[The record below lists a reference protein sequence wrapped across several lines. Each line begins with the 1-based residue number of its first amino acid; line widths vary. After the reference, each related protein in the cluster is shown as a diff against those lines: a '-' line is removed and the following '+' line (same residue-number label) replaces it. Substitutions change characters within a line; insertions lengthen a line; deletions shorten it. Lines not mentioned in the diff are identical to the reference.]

1 MDLAWIILKQAILML
16 LLNVVG
22 IIAYRTKVVD
32 KNGGRQFSNF
42 VLEIVTPVL
51 VVNAYADVEYESRL
65 VVNMLWTFLLAA
77 VSYVV
82 FIAAVY
88 LLVRQKPGRETEI
101 ERFSAIYSN
110 CGFMGIP
117 LASAILGN
125 EGVFYTTA
133 FLSVFF
139 CFAWTHG
146 IMLLTGQHDR
156 KALVKKLCS
165 PTMIGIVIGFRF
177 PEIGVLEKGMDRYTP
192 FRTGKPAL
200 FLPEI
205 RTFPDRSTILSCL
218 LNCRNAKQG
227 LPFAV
232 RRYILERRDPTQFF
246 QCFLVRRSRHLCLQ
260 FFRFGFLRQ
269 FEFVGNLQVFAPR
282 RRFPV
287 LRREITC
294 ICQFRIMPQEQ
305 THPDPLC
312 HAAH

>member
-1 MDLAWIILKQAILML
+1 ML

-110 CGFMGIP
+110 CGFKGIP

-146 IMLLTGQHDR
+146 IMPVSYTHLT
-156 KALVKKLCS
+156 L
-165 PTMIGIVIGFRF
+165 PTIGG
-177 PEIGVLEKGMDRYTP
+177 
-192 FRTGKPAL
+192 
-200 FLPEI
+200 
-205 RTFPDRSTILSCL
+205 
-218 LNCRNAKQG
+218 
-227 LPFAV
+227 
-232 RRYILERRDPTQFF
+232 
-246 QCFLVRRSRHLCLQ
+246 
-260 FFRFGFLRQ
+260 
-269 FEFVGNLQVFAPR
+269 
-282 RRFPV
+282 
-287 LRREITC
+287 
-294 ICQFRIMPQEQ
+294 
-305 THPDPLC
+305 
-312 HAAH
+312 

>member
-1 MDLAWIILKQAILML
+1 ML

-77 VSYVV
+77 AAYGI
-82 FIAAVY
+82 FIAAVH
-88 LLVRQKPGRETEI
+88 LLIRPKPGRETEI

-156 KALVKKLCS
+156 KALLKKLCS
-165 PTMIGIVIGFRF
+165 PTMIGIVIGLLLFFFRI
-177 PEIGVLEKGMDRYTP
+177 PLPDLLEKTFGYVASMNTP
-192 FRTGKPAL
+192 MAMVASGISVAQADLFHAL
-200 FLPEI
+200 KNPRVYYVSAVKLLIVIPQEI
-205 RTFPDRSTILSCL
+205 RLVVL
-218 LNCRNAKQG
+218 LLMAAPSAAMCTLQCQKHSMNDAYASHI
-227 LPFAV
+227 FAV
-232 RRYILERRDPTQFF
+232 TT
-246 QCFLVRRSRHLCLQ
+246 LVSML
-260 FFRFGFLRQ
+260 
-269 FEFVGNLQVFAPR
+269 
-282 RRFPV
+282 
-287 LRREITC
+287 T
-294 ICQFRIMPQEQ
+294 MPLVVKLF
-305 THPDPLC
+305 TW
-312 HAAH
+312 AAEKF

>member
-1 MDLAWIILKQAILML
+1 ML

-77 VSYVV
+77 AAYGI

-88 LLVRQKPGRETEI
+88 LLIRPKPGRETEI

-156 KALVKKLCS
+156 EGSAEKALFAHHDRHCHRTAPVLLPHSAPRSAGKDLRLCGKHEHAYGDGGVRHQRGAGGPVPCAEKS
-165 PTMIGIVIGFRF
+165 PGVLRQRRKAADRAAAPGAAVPAAGLYSPGDPPGGTAADGCALCGNVYAPVPEAQHERRLCLPHFRRHHSGLHADHAAGGKAVHLGGRKVLKNRF
-177 PEIGVLEKGMDRYTP
+177 PL
-192 FRTGKPAL
+192 
-200 FLPEI
+200 
-205 RTFPDRSTILSCL
+205 
-218 LNCRNAKQG
+218 
-227 LPFAV
+227 
-232 RRYILERRDPTQFF
+232 
-246 QCFLVRRSRHLCLQ
+246 
-260 FFRFGFLRQ
+260 
-269 FEFVGNLQVFAPR
+269 
-282 RRFPV
+282 
-287 LRREITC
+287 
-294 ICQFRIMPQEQ
+294 
-305 THPDPLC
+305 
-312 HAAH
+312 